1 MIGQL
6 VVSSRQWGEATSDAG
21 ITLNPLN
28 GVISARAA
36 QRRDSRV
43 TGRRTLLEQLGTR
56 VASREK
62 GDVEPVFSRAQRTA
76 KSLLLLYYLMKRFG
90 MLHDS
95 LQVWEYK
102 DWNL

>member
-6 VVSSRQWGEATSDAG
+6 VVSSRQGGEATSDAG

-36 QRRDSRV
+36 QRLNSRV
-43 TGRRTLLEQLGTR
+43 TGRRTLQRQLGTR

-62 GDVEPVFSRAQRTA
+62 GDVEPVFSRAEEDDEVTRA
-76 KSLLLLYYLMKRFG
+76 VVLPHEAA
-90 MLHDS
+90 LHDS
-95 LQVWEYK
+95 AAILGR
-102 DWNL
+102 

>member
-6 VVSSRQWGEATSDAG
+6 VVSSRQGGEATSDAG

-36 QRRDSRV
+36 QRRNARV
-43 TGRRTLLEQLGTR
+43 TGRRTLWEQLGTR

-62 GDVEPVFSRAQRTA
+62 GDVEPVFSRAEEDGEVTRA
-76 KSLLLLYYLMKRFG
+76 VVLPHEA

-95 LQVWEYK
+95 AASLG
-102 DWNL
+102 N